1 MRSIT
6 VGYRANAHKL
16 HHNYSFFTIHFSLT
30 KTLFV
35 LTYIRTNRVCNL
47 SVVPPK
53 LLQSSHFESKLSYC
67 RTDILL
73 PAARGSDDLLPRV
86 LHRGACRGT
95 HTVIRSL
102 KAAFQSYSL
111 VHRNHGSRKNK
122 FSTIFYDYNARRKNL
137 QAFCIKF
144 FDFT

>member
-1 MRSIT
+1 MT

-53 LLQSSHFESKLSYC
+53 LLQSSHFESRFSYS
-67 RTDILL
+67 RTAILL
-73 PAARGSDDLLPRV
+73 PAARGSDCMLPRV
-86 LHRGACRGT
+86 FRAGTCRGT
-95 HTVIRSL
+95 STAFRSL
-102 KAAFQSYSL
+102 SAALPRYSL
-111 VHRNHGSRKNK
+111 VHSIKTKLLRAR
-122 FSTIFYDYNARRKNL
+122 FCALLNAL
-137 QAFCIKF
+137 
-144 FDFT
+144 